1 MTMQNMFTIEA
12 DSESINYLQ
21 RLGYEID
28 SYRSIIDFLFT
39 AHKDEPEFVD
49 SEIFHA
55 YQLKYEKVNAEYAK
69 AKDEY
74 GQKILRPIVEER
86 SGKTGIDFNWN
97 IPNFIEK
104 TVFIS
109 YND

>member
-39 AHKDEPEFVD
+39 AHKDEPEFID
-49 SEIFHA
+49 SEI
-55 YQLKYEKVNAEYAK
+55 
-69 AKDEY
+69 
-74 GQKILRPIVEER
+74 
-86 SGKTGIDFNWN
+86 
-97 IPNFIEK
+97 
-104 TVFIS
+104 
-109 YND
+109 

>member
-1 MTMQNMFTIEA
+1 MQNMFTIDA

-39 AHKDEPEFVD
+39 THRDDPDFID

-69 AKDEY
+69 AKEEY
-74 GQKILRPIVEER
+74 GQKILRPIVEEN
-86 SGKTGIDFNWN
+86 SGEVGIDFNWK
-97 IPNFIEK
+97 IPNFADK
-104 TVFIS
+104 KVFIR
-109 YND
+109 YN